1 MKTSR
6 KFIAAGA
13 IPLFAL
19 AAIFAIQSAQSPEIA
34 PTPAEIFTWDC
45 EYPTQKPEAIT
56 FTCADGNMYV
66 DEITWSQWSADG
78 ARGTGTY
85 NVNDCEPDCAD
96 GTMLRGPVTI
106 TLSNPTEYKN
116 KFYLR
121 TLVIRSDDGKNLP
134 EMTSDRYEWDV
145 MEFAERMGWDE

>member
-1 MKTSR
+1 MSKRR

-13 IPLFAL
+13 VSLAAL
-19 AAIFAIQSAQSPEIA
+19 AAIISIQSTQ
-34 PTPAEIFTWDC
+34 TPAISSSGIYTWDC

-66 DEITWSQWSADG
+66 NQIIWSEWDKDG

-96 GTMLRGPVTI
+96 GTMLSGPVNI
-106 TLSNPTEYKN
+106 TLSNPTQLKG
-116 KFYLR
+116 KIYLR
-121 TLVIRSDDGKNLP
+121 ALVINSADGKNLP
-134 EMTSDRYEWDV
+134 EMTSNTYEWDV
-145 MEFAERMGWDE
+145 MEFAERMGWD

>member
-1 MKTSR
+1 MSTRR

-13 IPLFAL
+13 VSLAAL
-19 AAIFAIQSAQSPEIA
+19 AAIFSIQSAQ
-34 PTPAEIFTWDC
+34 TPAINSSEIFTWDC
-45 EYPTQKPEAIT
+45 EYPAQKPEAIT

-66 DEITWSQWSADG
+66 DQILWSEWNNTG

-96 GTMLRGPVTI
+96 GTMLRGPVDI
-106 TLSNPTEYKN
+106 TLSNPTEYKG

-121 TLVIRSDDGKNLP
+121 TLVINSADGKNLP
-134 EMTSDRYEWDV
+134 NSTSDTYEWDV

>member
-1 MKTSR
+1 MSKRR
-6 KFIAAGA
+6 KLIAAGA
-13 IPLFAL
+13 VSLAAL
-19 AAIFAIQSAQSPEIA
+19 AAIFAIQSAQTPAIKSPEIY
-34 PTPAEIFTWDC
+34 TWDC

-66 DEITWSQWSADG
+66 DQITWSKWGNTG

-96 GTMLRGPVTI
+96 GTLLRGPVDI
-106 TLSNPTEYKN
+106 TLSNPTEYKG

-121 TLVIRSDDGKNLP
+121 TLVIRSADGENLP
-134 EMTSDRYEWDV
+134 EMTSDTYEWDV
-145 MEFAERMGWDE
+145 MEFAERMGWE

>member
-1 MKTSR
+1 MSR
-6 KFIAAGA
+6 RKKFIAAGA
-13 IPLFAL
+13 VTLSAL
-19 AAIFAIQSAQSPEIA
+19 AAIFSIQSAQSPEITL
-34 PTPAEIFTWDC
+34 TPAEIFTWDC

-66 DEITWSQWSADG
+66 DQILWSEWNQTG

-96 GTMLRGPVTI
+96 GTMLRGPVDI
-106 TLSNPTEYKN
+106 TLSNPTEYKG

-121 TLVIRSDDGKNLP
+121 TLVINSADGKNLP
-134 EMTSDRYEWDV
+134 KMTSDTYEWDV
-145 MEFAERMGWDE
+145 MEFAERIN

>member
-1 MKTSR
+1 MSRRR

-13 IPLFAL
+13 VSLAAL
-19 AAIFAIQSAQSPEIA
+19 AAIFSIQSAQ
-34 PTPAEIFTWDC
+34 TPAISSSEIFTWDC
-45 EYPTQKPEAIT
+45 EYPAQKPEAIT

-66 DEITWSQWSADG
+66 DQISWSKWNTTG

-96 GTMLRGPVTI
+96 GTMLRGPVDI
-106 TLSNPTEYKN
+106 TLSNPTEYKG

-121 TLVIRSDDGKNLP
+121 TLVINSADGKNLP
-134 EMTSDRYEWDV
+134 NSTSGTYEWDV

>member
-1 MKTSR
+1 MSKRR

-13 IPLFAL
+13 VSLAAL
-19 AAIFAIQSAQSPEIA
+19 AAIISIQSTQ
-34 PTPAEIFTWDC
+34 TPAISSSGIYTWDC

-66 DEITWSQWSADG
+66 NQIIWSEWDKDG

-96 GTMLRGPVTI
+96 GTMLSGPVKI
-106 TLSNPTEYKN
+106 TLSNPTEFKG
-116 KFYLR
+116 KIYLR
-121 TLVIRSDDGKNLP
+121 TLVINSADGKNLP
-134 EMTSDRYEWDV
+134 EMTSNTYEWDV
-145 MEFAERMGWDE
+145 MEFAERMGWD

>member
-1 MKTSR
+1 MSTRR

-13 IPLFAL
+13 VVIAAL
-19 AAIFAIQSAQSPEIA
+19 AAIFSIQSAQ
-34 PTPAEIFTWDC
+34 TPAINSSEIYTWDC

-66 DEITWSQWSADG
+66 DLILWSEWNQTG

-96 GTMLRGPVTI
+96 GTMLRGPVDI
-106 TLSNPTEYKN
+106 TLSNPTEYKG

-121 TLVIRSDDGKNLP
+121 TLVINSADGKNLP
-134 EMTSDRYEWDV
+134 KMTSDTYEWDV
-145 MEFAERMGWDE
+145 MEFAERIN

>member
-1 MKTSR
+1 MSKRR

-13 IPLFAL
+13 IAPFAL
-19 AAIFAIQSAQSPEIA
+19 AAIFSIQSAQ
-34 PTPAEIFTWDC
+34 TPAISSSEIYTWDC

-66 DEITWSQWSADG
+66 DQILWSEWNQTG

-85 NVNDCEPDCAD
+85 NVNDCDPDCAD
-96 GTMLRGPVTI
+96 GTMLRGPVDI
-106 TLSNPTEYKN
+106 TLSDPTEYKG

-121 TLVIRSDDGKNLP
+121 TLVINSADGKNLP
-134 EMTSDRYEWDV
+134 NSTSDTYEWDV

>member
-1 MKTSR
+1 MSKKI

-13 IPLFAL
+13 IPLLAL
-19 AAIFAIQSAQSPEIA
+19 AAIFAFQGAQ
-34 PTPAEIFTWDC
+34 TPAITSSEIYTWDC
-45 EYPTQKPEAIT
+45 EYPAQKPEAIT

-66 DEITWSQWSADG
+66 DEINWSEWSTDT

-96 GTMLRGPVTI
+96 GTMLRGPVDI
-106 TLSNPTEYKN
+106 TLSNPTEYKG

-121 TLVIRSDDGKNLP
+121 TLVILSADGKNLP
-134 EMTSDRYEWDV
+134 NSTSDTYQWDV
-145 MEFAERMGWDE
+145 MEFAERMGWE

>member
-1 MKTSR
+1 MSKRR

-13 IPLFAL
+13 VTLAAL
-19 AAIFAIQSAQSPEIA
+19 AAIISIQSAQ
-34 PTPAEIFTWDC
+34 TPAISSSEIYTWDC

-66 DEITWSQWSADG
+66 DQITWSEWEKDG

-96 GTMLRGPVTI
+96 GTMLSGPVNI
-106 TLSNPTEYKN
+106 TLSNPTEFKG
-116 KFYLR
+116 KIYLR
-121 TLVIRSDDGKNLP
+121 TLVIRSNGGKNLP
-134 EMTSDRYEWDV
+134 ETASDTYEWDV
-145 MEFAERMGWDE
+145 MEFAERMGWE

>member
-1 MKTSR
+1 MSRRR

-13 IPLFAL
+13 VSLAAL
-19 AAIFAIQSAQSPEIA
+19 AAIFSIQSAQ
-34 PTPAEIFTWDC
+34 TPAISSSEIFTWDC
-45 EYPTQKPEAIT
+45 EYPAQKPEAIT

-66 DEITWSQWSADG
+66 DQISWSKWNTTG

-96 GTMLRGPVTI
+96 GTMLRGPVDI
-106 TLSNPTEYKN
+106 TLSNPTEYKG

-121 TLVIRSDDGKNLP
+121 TLVINSADGKNLLK
-134 EMTSDRYEWDV
+134 MTSNSYEWDV

>member
-1 MKTSR
+1 MSKRS

-13 IPLFAL
+13 VTLTAL
-19 AAIFAIQSAQSPEIA
+19 AAIIAIQSAQ
-34 PTPAEIFTWDC
+34 TPAISSSKIYTWDC

-66 DEITWSQWSADG
+66 DQITWSEWDKDG

-96 GTMLRGPVTI
+96 GTMLSGPVNI
-106 TLSNPTEYKN
+106 TLSNPTEFKG
-116 KFYLR
+116 KIYLR
-121 TLVIRSDDGKNLP
+121 TLVINSADGKNLP
-134 EMTSDRYEWDV
+134 EMTSNTYEWDV
-145 MEFAERMGWDE
+145 MEFAERMGWYE

>member
-1 MKTSR
+1 MSKRR

-13 IPLFAL
+13 IAPFAL
-19 AAIFAIQSAQSPEIA
+19 AAIFSIQSAQTAAISSS
-34 PTPAEIFTWDC
+34 EIFTWDC

-66 DEITWSQWSADG
+66 DQISWSKWNTTG

-85 NVNDCEPDCAD
+85 NVNDCDPDCAD
-96 GTMLRGPVTI
+96 GTMLRGPVDI
-106 TLSNPTEYKN
+106 TLSDPTEYKG

-121 TLVIRSDDGKNLP
+121 TLVINSADGKNLP
-134 EMTSDRYEWDV
+134 KMTSDTYEWDV

>member
-1 MKTSR
+1 MSRRR

-13 IPLFAL
+13 VSLAAL
-19 AAIFAIQSAQSPEIA
+19 AAIFSIQSAQ
-34 PTPAEIFTWDC
+34 TPAISSSEIFTWDC
-45 EYPTQKPEAIT
+45 EYPAQKPEAIT

-66 DEITWSQWSADG
+66 DQISWSKWNTTG

-96 GTMLRGPVTI
+96 GTMLRGPVDI
-106 TLSNPTEYKN
+106 TLSNPTEYKG

-121 TLVIRSDDGKNLP
+121 TLVINSADGKNLP
-134 EMTSDRYEWDV
+134 NSTSDTYEWDV